1 MVLYHPIPMY
11 DVNSLFLL
19 ASWAMWLLN
28 SYSVMA
34 GGNAN
39 GSFRRILAGIVL
51 SISSSRV
58 ATPILAKHHLYV
70 FLTDA
75 YMTAGK

>member
-51 SISSSRV
+51 SIS
-58 ATPILAKHHLYV
+58 LAKHHLYV

>member
-51 SISSSRV
+51 STVHQEWLHQSCRSITCMSSSLM
-58 ATPILAKHHLYV
+58 PI
-70 FLTDA
+70 
-75 YMTAGK
+75 